1 MQHACIMN
9 DSELFHVQPFPYKL
23 HKGYH
28 GDEKLRLR
36 RRVMMPKSTDL
47 ILTDRGGGLRYLFME
62 LPHKFDLI
70 GFI

>member
-9 DSELFHVQPFPYKL
+9 DSELFHVQPFPCKL

-28 GDEKLRLR
+28 GDGKLRLR